1 MIDLVSLETEAQIC
15 MLPFLRIASLVR
27 HYLFQHPL
35 PVIEETSGNIV
46 MIILISIKSYL
57 SGLIFVRNQFHH
69 FLFEYR

>member
-35 PVIEETSGNIV
+35 PVIEETSGK
-46 MIILISIKSYL
+46 ILTSY
-57 SGLIFVRNQFHH
+57 GYERLIPF
-69 FLFEYR
+69 